1 MAVGIGPRSGL
12 GCPTHGRRGASRLAR
27 GARGSGRARPSHI
40 GSAVVA
46 DVPEPPPELNTKH
59 TVVLELTTRVTRA
72 LPALGAVRPRGDM
85 TAFDFVNSDA
95 ATRAALAGGPE
106 APIPVPHASE
116 ARFFQDKD
124 LSEVS
129 LWRVKAPGFAGRLFF
144 VGPQVTLFPVNVFA
158 LETTREASLD
168 AAVLTLTQIRGEMEG
183 TPGAVVRWINGA
195 YRAERTVTSVRVDPA
210 RATITTSLDLRVV
223 VEVPA
228 PFRWV
233 DKKKIEVGMR
243 EAFEQQTEDAMG
255 KVCNEIAAA
264 FVEWASEA

>member
-1 MAVGIGPRSGL
+1 M
-12 GCPTHGRRGASRLAR
+12 
-27 GARGSGRARPSHI
+27 
-40 GSAVVA
+40 VA

-233 DKKKIEVGMR
+233 DKKKSRWACARRSSNRRRMRWGRCATRSRRRSWSGPARRRGVKDGEGVG
-243 EAFEQQTEDAMG
+243 EGHFP
-255 KVCNEIAAA
+255 
-264 FVEWASEA
+264 S